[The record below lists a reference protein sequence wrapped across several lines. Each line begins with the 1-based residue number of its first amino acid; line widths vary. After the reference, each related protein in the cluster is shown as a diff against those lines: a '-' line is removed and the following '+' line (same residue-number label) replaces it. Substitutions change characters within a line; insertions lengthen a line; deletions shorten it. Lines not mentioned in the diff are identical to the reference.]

1 MLTHALFLV
10 NSRFSTHALSMSESK
25 SKQDFRVLSC
35 SWFVI
40 RTTVRGLVRFV
51 SGPIPQWGI
60 CTWPRAMDKRCL
72 PTTDP
77 GTLKKADLRRLAPTR
92 ADLRRPAP
100 TCADLRRLAPTR
112 ADLRRPRN
120 FFCINEISWFPGLE
134 NLLFLQK
141 NECSAP
147 SVGFLEGNAR
157 ERWQRVSVEHANSLE
172 SFVCF
177 APR

>member
-1 MLTHALFLV
+1 
-10 NSRFSTHALSMSESK
+10 MSESK

-77 GTLKKADLRRLAPTR
+77 GTLKKADFRRLAPTR
-92 ADLRRPAP
+92 ADLRRLAP
-100 TCADLRRLAPTR
+100 TCADLRRLAPTF
-112 ADLRRPRN
+112 ADFRRLAPTKKN
-120 FFCINEISWFPGLE
+120 FFWTTHQNCYALCVQKRRFLSTLMKKIILSSFFHQNGTFNVGLTMGLDWKFFVE
-134 NLLFLQK
+134 LAF
-141 NECSAP
+141 CSIFA
-147 SVGFLEGNAR
+147 
-157 ERWQRVSVEHANSLE
+157 
-172 SFVCF
+172 SFMIIF
-177 APR
+177 